1 MFSPVYKRNLIVEK
15 PRKNTTVMIIS
26 KRNEPYL
33 YLNHHAKENNETK
46 LKMNQKSMCSSKH
59 VLLAHSLDKD
69 GNKGCGGIGKFTE
82 GCVRQQTGIGVP
94 TTSSHHD
101 WRRQC
106 LATTSSPEPQG
117 PHPLTWA
124 GDICF
129 DWTGNIQIGQH
140 LPIVSFHYFWM
151 CYTYFHFLIPKA
163 SVYCSFVFYLLSLS
177 CLFQDPKFPVSNID
191 SESWP

>member
-15 PRKNTTVMIIS
+15 LRKNTTVMIIS

-46 LKMNQKSMCSSKH
+46 WKMNQKSMCSSKH
-59 VLLAHSLDKD
+59 VLLAQSWQRWEQRVW
-69 GNKGCGGIGKFTE
+69 GIGKFTE
-82 GCVRQQTGIGVP
+82 GCVRQQAGIGVP

-101 WRRQC
+101 RRRQC
-106 LATTSSPEPQG
+106 LATTRSTEPQG

-124 GDICF
+124 GNICF

-151 CYTYFHFLIPKA
+151 CYTYFRFLIPKA

-177 CLFQDPKFPVSNID
+177 CLFQNPKFPVSNVYN
-191 SESWP
+191 ESWP